1 MRYLFTLQLPMSH
14 HLHSWFVFWEP
25 VDPVVL
31 GIPQY
36 HNIIPKRDARDLR
49 TIRSKLETDKYE
61 TMEQWEADLE
71 LMVNNA
77 IKFNGI
83 DSEVGIVAVQMQ
95 QRVREEASRVR
106 AMLQPSKKR
115 SGSVIDA
122 GSGQSAKKPKLV

>member
-1 MRYLFTLQLPMSH
+1 MSHLQL
-14 HLHSWFVFWEP
+14 SWFVFWEP

-36 HNIIPKRDARDLR
+36 HDIIPKRDARDLR

-61 TMEQWEADLE
+61 TIEQWEADLE

-83 DSEVGIVAVQMQ
+83 ESEVGIVAVQMQ
-95 QRVREEASRVR
+95 QRAREEASRVR
-106 AMLQPSKKR
+106 AMQQPNKKR
-115 SGSVIDA
+115 AGSIITDA
-122 GSGQSAKKPKLV
+122 GSSQSAKKPKLA

>member
-1 MRYLFTLQLPMSH
+1 M
-14 HLHSWFVFWEP
+14 FWEP

-36 HNIIPKRDARDLR
+36 HDIIPKRDARDLR

-71 LMVNNA
+71 LMVSNA

-83 DSEVGIVAVQMQ
+83 ESEVGIVAVQMQ
-95 QRVREEASRVR
+95 QRIREEASRVR
-106 AMLQPSKKR
+106 ALLQPTKKR
-115 SGSVIDA
+115 TGSIIDA
-122 GSGQSAKKPKLV
+122 STSQSAKKPKLV